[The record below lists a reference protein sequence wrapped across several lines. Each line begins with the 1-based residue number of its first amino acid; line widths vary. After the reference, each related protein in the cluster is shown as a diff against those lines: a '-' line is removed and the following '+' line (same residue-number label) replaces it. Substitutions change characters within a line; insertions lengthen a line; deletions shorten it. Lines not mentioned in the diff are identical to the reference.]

1 MALLAGDTAAVAAVF
16 LTVMER
22 ELQLPETCPWS
33 VLGRWASG
41 PSFSGTVRYLCDPMD
56 VRECLTGG
64 LLCAVSHKSSVPY

>member
-1 MALLAGDTAAVAAVF
+1 MALLAGDTATVAAVF

-41 PSFSGTVRYLCDPMD
+41 PSFSGTVRFLCDPMD
-56 VRECLTGG
+56 VAAPKDPVLGSP
-64 LLCAVSHKSSVPY
+64 LFSSL